1 MGQSHR
7 HDQPRVSA
15 AEELLDLIANL
26 DPSAK
31 SRLRPGLVEAITTA
45 TRLRNA
51 GSSTAQIAAHLQAL
65 ASDLEQQDDERF
77 IGHLLLQQRYQLFS
91 MGHPDV
97 ERVVDIDRLVEWIL
111 SDSPRWVPVLAG
123 APSMRH

>member
-7 HDQPRVSA
+7 HDQPGASA
-15 AEELLDLIANL
+15 QEDLLDLIANL
-26 DPSAK
+26 DPRVR
-31 SRLRPGLVEAITTA
+31 SRLRPGLVEAIATA
-45 TRLRNA
+45 TRLRGA
-51 GSSTAQIAAHLQAL
+51 GSSPARIAAHLQTL

-111 SDSPRWVPVLAG
+111 SGSPRWTPDLAG
-123 APSMRH
+123 TQTMRH